1 MGISLTVDR
10 FEGKSKEIAVLID
23 DQDRVVN
30 LPRDLLPK
38 GVKAGE
44 ILTLTFARDT
54 KATKAVQEKTDALR
68 AELRKR
74 DPGGDISI

>member
-23 DQDRVVN
+23 DQDRVINV
-30 LPRDLLPK
+30 PRDLLPK

-44 ILTLTFARDT
+44 ILNVTFARDL

-68 AELRKR
+68 AELKKR
-74 DPGGDISI
+74 DPGGDIAI